1 MNCLLDTHALIWAIT
16 EPDKLYIRVT
26 QLLKDT
32 SNKIFVSSIS
42 FWEISLKYGPGK
54 LELSGFS
61 PEDLPT
67 GCEQLGFTV
76 KAPTQQDCSTYH
88 LLKASYHKDPFDRMF
103 IRQAINNDYILM
115 SIDSNV
121 NKYQSEGLKIFA
133 D

>member
-1 MNCLLDTHALIWAIT
+1 MNYLLDTRYLLWVLVD
-16 EPDKLYIRVT
+16 PKKLSAKARDILT
-26 QLLKDT
+26 NPNQSIL
-32 SNKIFVSSIS
+32 VSTVS
-42 FWEISLKYGPGK
+42 FWEISLKYGLGK